1 MIRLCD
7 DYSGDVDSFI
17 NFHAN
22 NTAQHDEDNASEDE
36 DINKQIHL
44 QSSSQQYINE
54 LSGKEEVWTA

>member
-22 NTAQHDEDNASEDE
+22 NTAQQEEENACEDE
-36 DINKQIHL
+36 DDINKKIVISFQVNNI
-44 QSSSQQYINE
+44 SMNSAE
-54 LSGKEEVWTA
+54 KKRFG